1 MDTSSA
7 KFFLTSEVAPIFLIT
22 IFLLIVAT
30 GIIMLVL
37 VYQKKQLQYLR
48 EKEQLKVIYEK
59 EILSTQLEIQE
70 QTFKNISQEVHDNIG
85 QVLSLVKLNI
95 NTMNADD
102 PAPLQAK
109 INASKELI
117 TKAIK
122 DLRDLS
128 KSLNTD
134 YVKDLGLVRSIEYE
148 LEMMKNIG
156 TYSIQFGVNGNSYR
170 LESQRELILFRIVQ
184 EVLHNIIKH
193 AKATS
198 IALDLSYNPAEFS
211 LKITDNG
218 VGFDATKLDHNTHNG
233 TGIGIRNMYNRAK
246 IINGN
251 FKLTSTLGKGT
262 SVILTTPAK
271 TLNF

>member
-1 MDTSSA
+1 MDTSSE
-7 KFFLTSEVAPIFLIT
+7 KIYLITEIAPIFIIT

-30 GIIMLVL
+30 GIIMLAL
-37 VYQKKQLQYLR
+37 VYQKKQVQYLR
-48 EKEQLKVIYEK
+48 EKEQLKVVYEK
-59 EILSTQLEIQE
+59 EVLATQLEIQE

-95 NTMNADD
+95 NTMNTDD
-102 PAPLQAK
+102 PALLQAK
-109 INASKELI
+109 IDASKELI

-148 LEMMKNIG
+148 LEMIKNNG
-156 TYSIQFGVNGNSYR
+156 LYEIQFDVTGNKYR
-170 LESQRELILFRIVQ
+170 LESQRELVLFRIVQ

-193 AKATS
+193 SKATS
-198 IALDLSYNPAEFS
+198 IVMALSYQPAMFS
-211 LKITDNG
+211 LTIADNG
-218 VGFDATKLDHNTHNG
+218 IGFDTSKINSNNLNG
-233 TGIGIRNMYNRAK
+233 CGLGIRNMHNRAK

-251 FKLTSTLGKGT
+251 FKLTSIMGAGT
-262 SVILTTPAK
+262 TITLTTPTK